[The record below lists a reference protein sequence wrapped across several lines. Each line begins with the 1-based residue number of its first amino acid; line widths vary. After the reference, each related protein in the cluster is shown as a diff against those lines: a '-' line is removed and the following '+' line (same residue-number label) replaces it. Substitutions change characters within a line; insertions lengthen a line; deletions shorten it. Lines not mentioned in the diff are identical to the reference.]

1 MAYPKGKARCSCQLV
16 YESQTEDIHIGNGSQ
31 MWKTSDKDGRERRNS
46 EVHNRI
52 IETNTGRGKL
62 AAPHPERR

>member
-31 MWKTSDKDGRERRNS
+31 MWKTSDEDGRERRNS

-52 IETNTGRGKL
+52 LEPNTGRGKL